1 MSDIFHTLAY
11 ASTIR
16 NSVAL
21 MSDDDIYLFPVKV
34 ETSKN
39 IFPARFA
46 NYVLTKINIA
56 VKK

>member
-1 MSDIFHTLAY
+1 M
-11 ASTIR
+11 
-16 NSVAL
+16 N
-21 MSDDDIYLFPVKV
+21 DDEIYLFPVKV